1 MQCDRIGPFLKDFLK
16 RSLLVTFGDFWV
28 ILKNRTFQF
37 KTSVDSFL
45 GNFWKN
51 WTAFNFNIWSHWPP
65 ANLKLYSN

>member
-1 MQCDRIGPFLKDFLK
+1 MQCDRIGLFLKDFLK
-16 RSLLVTFGDFWV
+16 RSLLVTFWA
-28 ILKNRTFQF
+28 ILKNQTFQF

-45 GNFWKN
+45 SNFWKN